1 MVSRILTGMAEA
13 ERERNLEQTNEGR
26 IGCIGSIGSRKKFG
40 KKVHVRISAALL
52 LISQGETLSSVA
64 G

>member
-26 IGCIGSIGSRKKFG
+26 IGCIGSRKKFG
-40 KKVHVRISAALL
+40 KKVHVRISAAQL